1 MEQSFGNPDE
11 MYLSKPVMM
20 SPSTSVTTRNEM
32 VHGVIVRQINLQLY
46 TQRMEGDGAA
56 GTRSGWDAW
65 GRKALVR
72 NEGFAPRGECLL
84 LFGQGCCRSA
94 GLGFQ
99 PTMTPD

>member
-1 MEQSFGNPDE
+1 

-32 VHGVIVRQINLQLY
+32 VHGVIVRKIHLQLY

-84 LFGQGCCRSA
+84 LFAKAVVGLLA
-94 GLGFQ
+94 LGFSQ
-99 PTMTPD
+99 P